1 MSNVVVTFRTCLLIT
16 ASGEHGP
23 RCLQC
28 STVEDPSHCGAVV
41 ECAVGQVI
49 IRKLYSIIT
58 LLTCFHHS
66 SIHVLVHI
74 EPVYTYVLTT
84 ISIRNIGLCV
94 EMQL

>member
-1 MSNVVVTFRTCLLIT
+1 MLPFQSNTLNEYSQVNVQCCCHISICKLIT

-74 EPVYTYVLTT
+74 EPVYP
-84 ISIRNIGLCV
+84 
-94 EMQL
+94 